1 MTVTYGNCTVLAGD
15 TNVTVPHAYGAV
27 PTSIWVQPRDDLAGR
42 TWRIPDA
49 DIGPLTFILYLS
61 TSDTSDHLFRWVAA
75 DAEVTAGNAQIA
87 IGATSVIVAH
97 GYGGV
102 PTAVYVTAKDDLAGR
117 DWWVDYAAV
126 GPLTLTIYISTP
138 DLAAHDFRF
147 ICGSCADPGDS
158 FVEGDCTV
166 TAGNATVIVNHGFGS
181 TPSCVWV
188 QVKEEL
194 FGRQFF
200 IDYTQVTAVQFT
212 LSISTTEL
220 TEDFSFRWFC
230 YDEVPPIIPPTA
242 TTGEAIPGLY
252 ANLYLGDGASGA
264 GMVAARLLTRV
275 DLSWRQNDRRFQPF
289 GSLQTTEI
297 LPGKIEW
304 EGRFERGF
312 YTNKYLGSLIVG
324 TCLFVGSL
332 MPVGGTHPVIGGTF
346 VFTSGHLTGMNAKN
360 NYAIVEGQSFI
371 VYNLTFID

>member
-1 MTVTYGNCTVLAGD
+1 M
-15 TNVTVPHAYGAV
+15 
-27 PTSIWVQPRDDLAGR
+27 
-42 TWRIPDA
+42 
-49 DIGPLTFILYLS
+49 
-61 TSDTSDHLFRWVAA
+61 
-75 DAEVTAGNAQIA
+75 
-87 IGATSVIVAH
+87 
-97 GYGGV
+97 
-102 PTAVYVTAKDDLAGR
+102 
-117 DWWVDYAAV
+117 
-126 GPLTLTIYISTP
+126 
-138 DLAAHDFRF
+138 
-147 ICGSCADPGDS
+147 
-158 FVEGDCTV
+158 
-166 TAGNATVIVNHGFGS
+166 
-181 TPSCVWV
+181 WV

-242 TTGEAIPGLY
+242 TTGESVSGLY
-252 ANLYLGDGASGA
+252 ANLYLGDGATGA

-275 DLSWRQNDRRFQPF
+275 DLAWRQNDRRFQPF
-289 GSLQTTEI
+289 GSLQTTEV

-346 VFTSGHLTGMNAKN
+346 VFTSGHLAGMDAKN
-360 NYAIVEGQSFI
+360 NYAVVEGQSFI
-371 VYNLTFID
+371 IYNLTFID